1 MLVLTR
7 RVDESIMIGDEIRIV
22 VVEVRGEQVKLG
34 IEAPRSIPVHR
45 EEVYREIQEENRR
58 AAMAGAGDIDQ
69 FGEALKPETPPAQHG
84 VPLPPAER
92 GRALENQQPPD
103 R

>member
-7 RVDESIMIGDEIRIV
+7 RVDESIMIGDDVRIV
-22 VVEVRGEQVKLG
+22 VVDVRGEQVKLG

-58 AAMAGAGDIDQ
+58 AALAGTGELGDLD
-69 FGEALKPETPPAQHG
+69 EALKPPPKPQDG
-84 VPLPPAER
+84 PPLEG
-92 GRALENQQPPD
+92 GRPFENQQSNPG
-103 R
+103 